1 MKSCPH
7 CGNQNPDDVRFCRT
21 CGAPF
26 GGNVMAFCRVCG
38 TPIDPVRMVCPNCNP
53 PETNAAPEAAAPKHN
68 NDAYGGQTA
77 AAPTF
82 GAYTAPEAPNTPGY
96 GEERAP
102 NAPAFT
108 PAGSDPA
115 NAGFY
120 RTDGGYRAPDPRMAY
135 GAAPGSLPPN
145 DPAPLPPITP
155 RYADPGERKE
165 GGGKKRLILPI
176 ALSVVAVLLVTTA
189 LLMVLDSVGVIE
201 IPLLHVGEGTSES
214 AGSDVNG
221 VSDAASTEQSPD
233 PTGEID
239 GTRPQGEPLVLDL
252 PGSTASVTVFS
263 GPGTGYERLGSV
275 SHGETVY
282 IQKSTDDGEWTRIV
296 TGDGSLTGWISAV
309 DAGLRAAPAVDENR
323 EIPIARISASSDQG
337 KGSEERR
344 YTPDQA
350 IDGDYNTCWMAAA
363 KNNGKGGVGNWIQA
377 NLDKTT
383 PLNGI
388 KLLNGNGWNGMYQGK
403 QVATNLYN
411 INGRIRD
418 FTLTFSDG
426 TVFTF
431 TAADVREESFGRN
444 VFRFPHAVD
453 ATWVRLTV
461 DSAYIGTK
469 WDTVVCL
476 SELALF

>member
-1 MKSCPH
+1 M
-7 CGNQNPDDVRFCRT
+7 
-21 CGAPF
+21 
-26 GGNVMAFCRVCG
+26 
-38 TPIDPVRMVCPNCNP
+38 
-53 PETNAAPEAAAPKHN
+53 
-68 NDAYGGQTA
+68 
-77 AAPTF
+77 
-82 GAYTAPEAPNTPGY
+82 
-96 GEERAP
+96 
-102 NAPAFT
+102 
-108 PAGSDPA
+108 
-115 NAGFY
+115 
-120 RTDGGYRAPDPRMAY
+120 
-135 GAAPGSLPPN
+135 
-145 DPAPLPPITP
+145 
-155 RYADPGERKE
+155 
-165 GGGKKRLILPI
+165 PI

-201 IPLLHVGEGTSES
+201 IPLLHVGEETSES
-214 AGSDVNG
+214 ASTDTGNEGATDGASVPGSTDG
-221 VSDAASTEQSPD
+221 VDATL
-233 PTGEID
+233 
-239 GTRPQGEPLVLDL
+239 PQGEPLVLDL
-252 PGSTASVTVFS
+252 PGSAASVTVFS

-383 PLNGI
+383 TLNGI

-461 DSAYIGTK
+461 DSAYIGSK